1 MMKVLILNLLQ
12 GCETWVL
19 TDCTSGDLMLHRGQ
33 QVEVLG
39 PAPTNPHMVTVKLLG
54 SAQEGPVPVSCLKQ
68 PVGGFKFK
76 NGLGGG
82 LANEG
87 RSKL

>member
-1 MMKVLILNLLQ
+1 
-12 GCETWVL
+12 
-19 TDCTSGDLMLHRGQ
+19 MLHRGQ

-54 SAQEGPVPVSCLKQ
+54 STQEGPVPVSCLKQ

-76 NGLGGG
+76 NGL

-87 RSKL
+87 KTTNYDLHFVAELR